1 MVNTPQPYAG
11 DTKSSPVIACII
23 GTIISCILAAGIIIA
38 HFPGPAPMWGSI
50 MWVCIAA
57 VLTIATIVLI
67 LRKRPFARKLFF
79 TVAKWVFLYI
89 LVLTGMGEYV
99 IVFDGTQGRTACRH
113 DHHTPAV
120 PGQYPD
126 ALGLFGRPPREHPE
140 LIVIAAVPQ
149 VDFQRPSKQGDL
161 MRSP

>member
-1 MVNTPQPYAG
+1 MVTTPTPYAG
-11 DTKSSPVIACII
+11 DTTRSPVVACIV

-38 HFPGPAPMWGSI
+38 HIPEPAPMWGSI

-99 IVFDGTQGRTACRH
+99 IAFDGTRGEPLVVMTIILLLFLVNIPMLWGFSVARHERT
-113 DHHTPAV
+113 
-120 PGQYPD
+120 
-126 ALGLFGRPPREHPE
+126 
-140 LIVIAAVPQ
+140 
-149 VDFQRPSKQGDL
+149 PS
-161 MRSP
+161 

>member
-1 MVNTPQPYAG
+1 MVTTPTPCAG
-11 DTKSSPVIACII
+11 DTTRSPVVACIV

-38 HFPGPAPMWGSI
+38 YVPEPAPMWGAI

-67 LRKRPFARKLFF
+67 LRKEPFARERFF

-99 IVFDGTQGRTACRH
+99 IAFDGTRGEPLVVMTIILLLFLVNIPMLWGFSVARHERT
-113 DHHTPAV
+113 
-120 PGQYPD
+120 PG
-126 ALGLFGRPPREHPE
+126 
-140 LIVIAAVPQ
+140 
-149 VDFQRPSKQGDL
+149 
-161 MRSP
+161 